1 MDLFR
6 SSSLGQFQSPFVR
19 IPAVQFSSV
28 RIPNTNQHNPAETAR
43 PLLNQQESAE
53 GTGPAGV
60 SGEVLCLASLN
71 QVKISKKK
79 LAKQVSPNP
88 GHCPL
93 SPIYIPSKHHIYSH
107 SRTPCESVS
116 ADIKNLPEH
125 HPKFFGAFLPM
136 KS

>member
-1 MDLFR
+1 MAQSTRKHFR
-6 SSSLGQFQSPFVR
+6 NT
-19 IPAVQFSSV
+19 PAVQFSHV
-28 RIPNTNQHNPAETAR
+28 GIANGNQQRWHEPAETAR